1 MSWKAYIKRTYLHLT
16 LLLWQDRG
24 YADRVMLI
32 YDGLHY
38 DAMALAGTIFAP

>member
-1 MSWKAYIKRTYLHLT
+1 MA
-16 LLLWQDRG
+16 QDRG

-38 DAMALAGTIFAP
+38 DAMALAGTLTSVCMYR